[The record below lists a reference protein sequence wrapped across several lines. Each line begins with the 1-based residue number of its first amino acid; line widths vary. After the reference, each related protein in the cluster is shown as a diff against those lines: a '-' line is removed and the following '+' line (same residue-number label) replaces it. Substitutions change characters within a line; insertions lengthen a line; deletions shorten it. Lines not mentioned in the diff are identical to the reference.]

1 MALALC
7 VSSCCT
13 SRKAVSSQEQVRLER
28 VSEKVDS
35 VQEHTAVAVHDT
47 LQEVTTIT
55 IQTNDRGDTLKVTQI
70 TDRSRLR
77 ERSDIRHRSSDV
89 RVRIDTV
96 YIERR
101 DSTSV
106 SSSLQSKA
114 TESSVRFQVSGGE
127 DKDTWGDRFRSTL
140 KWIFAVIC
148 AIIGLIITV
157 KVCYHR

>member
-28 VSEKVDS
+28 ISEKVDS
-35 VQEHTAVAVHDT
+35 EQEHTAVAVHDT

-70 TDRSRLR
+70 TDRNRIRAMSDF
-77 ERSDIRHRSSDV
+77 RSKKEEVKV
-89 RVRIDTV
+89 RVDTV

-101 DSTSV
+101 DSSYAEKNIV
-106 SSSLQSKA
+106 AGSENKS
-114 TESSVRFQVSGGE
+114 
-127 DKDTWGDRFRSTL
+127 TWGGSSRSTL
-140 KWIFAVIC
+140 KLIIAILC
-148 AIIGLIITV
+148 AIIVLIITV

>member
-101 DSTSV
+101 DSSYAEKTIVAGS
-106 SSSLQSKA
+106 
-114 TESSVRFQVSGGE
+114 E
-127 DKDTWGDRFRSTL
+127 DKSTWGDRFRSTL

>member
-101 DSTSV
+101 DSSYAEKNIV
-106 SSSLQSKA
+106 AGS
-114 TESSVRFQVSGGE
+114 E
-127 DKDTWGDRFRSTL
+127 DKGTWGGSFRSTL

>member
-28 VSEKVDS
+28 ISEKVDS
-35 VQEHTAVAVHDT
+35 EQEHTAVAVHDT

-70 TDRSRLR
+70 TDRNRIR
-77 ERSDIRHRSSDV
+77 AMSDIRSKKEEV
-89 RVRIDTV
+89 KVRIDTV

-106 SSSLQSKA
+106 SSS
-114 TESSVRFQVSGGE
+114 RFQVSGGE
-127 DKDTWGDRFRSTL
+127 DKSTWGGSFRSTL
-140 KWIFAVIC
+140 KWIFAILC
-148 AIIGLIITV
+148 AIIGLIITI
-157 KVCYHR
+157 KVCYQR

>member
-1 MALALC
+1 MRYSASQTALTVALALC

-28 VSEKVDS
+28 VSEKFDS
-35 VQEHTAVAVHDT
+35 VQEHTAVAVHET

-101 DSTSV
+101 DSSYAEKNIV
-106 SSSLQSKA
+106 AGS
-114 TESSVRFQVSGGE
+114 E
-127 DKDTWGDRFRSTL
+127 DKSTWGDRFRSTL

>member
-13 SRKAVSSQEQVRLER
+13 SRKAVSSQEQVRLEH

-101 DSTSV
+101 DSSYAEKNIV
-106 SSSLQSKA
+106 AGS
-114 TESSVRFQVSGGE
+114 E
-127 DKDTWGDRFRSTL
+127 DKGTWGGSFRSTL

>member
-1 MALALC
+1 MRYSASQTALTVALALC

-101 DSTSV
+101 DSSYAEKTIVAGS
-106 SSSLQSKA
+106 
-114 TESSVRFQVSGGE
+114 E
-127 DKDTWGDRFRSTL
+127 DKSTWGDRFRSTL

>member
-1 MALALC
+1 M
-7 VSSCCT
+7 
-13 SRKAVSSQEQVRLER
+13 
-28 VSEKVDS
+28 
-35 VQEHTAVAVHDT
+35 AVHDT

-77 ERSDIRHRSSDV
+77 ERSDIRNRSSDV

-101 DSTSV
+101 DSSYAEKIIV
-106 SSSLQSKA
+106 AGS
-114 TESSVRFQVSGGE
+114 E
-127 DKDTWGDRFRSTL
+127 DKGTWGGSFRSTL
-140 KWIFAVIC
+140 KWIFWIVC

>member
-70 TDRSRLR
+70 TDRNRIR
-77 ERSDIRHRSSDV
+77 AMSDIRSKKEEV
-89 RVRIDTV
+89 KVRIDTV

-101 DSTSV
+101 DSSYAEKIIV
-106 SSSLQSKA
+106 ADS
-114 TESSVRFQVSGGE
+114 E
-127 DKDTWGDRFRSTL
+127 DKSTWGGSFRSTL
-140 KWIFAVIC
+140 KWIFAILC
-148 AIIGLIITV
+148 AIIVLIITV

>member
-77 ERSDIRHRSSDV
+77 ERSDIRNRSSDV

-101 DSTSV
+101 DSSYAEKNIV
-106 SSSLQSKA
+106 AGSENKS
-114 TESSVRFQVSGGE
+114 
-127 DKDTWGDRFRSTL
+127 TWGGSFRSTL
-140 KWIFAVIC
+140 KWIFAILC

>member
-70 TDRSRLR
+70 TDRNRFR

-101 DSTSV
+101 DSSYAEKNIV
-106 SSSLQSKA
+106 AGSENKS
-114 TESSVRFQVSGGE
+114 
-127 DKDTWGDRFRSTL
+127 TWGGSFRSTL
-140 KWIFAVIC
+140 KWIFAILC

>member
-55 IQTNDRGDTLKVTQI
+55 IQTNDRGDTLKITQI
-70 TDRSRLR
+70 TDRNRIRAMSDF
-77 ERSDIRHRSSDV
+77 RSKKEEVKV
-89 RVRIDTV
+89 RVDTV

-101 DSTSV
+101 DSSYAEKTIVAGS
-106 SSSLQSKA
+106 
-114 TESSVRFQVSGGE
+114 E
-127 DKDTWGDRFRSTL
+127 DKSTWGGSFRSTL
-140 KWIFAVIC
+140 KWIIAILC
-148 AIIGLIITV
+148 ASIVLIITV

>member
-101 DSTSV
+101 DSSYAEKNIVAV
-106 SSSLQSKA
+106 S
-114 TESSVRFQVSGGE
+114 E
-127 DKDTWGDRFRSTL
+127 DKGTWGGSFRSTL

>member
-28 VSEKVDS
+28 VLERVDS

-55 IQTNDRGDTLKVTQI
+55 IQTNDRGDTLKVAQI

-106 SSSLQSKA
+106 SSS
-114 TESSVRFQVSGGE
+114 RFQVSGGE

>member
-1 MALALC
+1 MRYSALQTALTVALALC

-101 DSTSV
+101 DSSYAEKNIV
-106 SSSLQSKA
+106 AGS
-114 TESSVRFQVSGGE
+114 E
-127 DKDTWGDRFRSTL
+127 DKSTWGDSFRSTL

>member
-70 TDRSRLR
+70 TDRNRIRAMSDF
-77 ERSDIRHRSSDV
+77 RSKKEEV
-89 RVRIDTV
+89 KVRIDTV

-106 SSSLQSKA
+106 SSSWTSQA
-114 TESSVRFQVSGGE
+114 TKSMTRFQVSGGE
-127 DKDTWGDRFRSTL
+127 DKSTWGGSFRSTL

>member
-28 VSEKVDS
+28 ISEKVDS

-55 IQTNDRGDTLKVTQI
+55 IQTNDRGDTLKITQI
-70 TDRSRLR
+70 TDRNRIR
-77 ERSDIRHRSSDV
+77 AMSDIRSKKEEV
-89 RVRIDTV
+89 KVRIDTV

-106 SSSLQSKA
+106 SSSWTSQA
-114 TESSVRFQVSGGE
+114 TKSMTRFQVSGGE
-127 DKDTWGDRFRSTL
+127 DKSTWGGSFRSAL
-140 KWIFAVIC
+140 KWIFAILC
-148 AIIGLIITV
+148 ASIVLIITI

>member
-28 VSEKVDS
+28 ISEKVDS
-35 VQEHTAVAVHDT
+35 EQEHTAVAVHDT

-55 IQTNDRGDTLKVTQI
+55 IQTNDRGDTLKFTKI

-77 ERSDIRHRSSDV
+77 ERSDIRNRSSDV

-101 DSTSV
+101 DSSYAEKNIV
-106 SSSLQSKA
+106 ADS
-114 TESSVRFQVSGGE
+114 E
-127 DKDTWGDRFRSTL
+127 DKGTWGGSFRSTL
-140 KWIFAVIC
+140 KWIFAILC
-148 AIIGLIITV
+148 AIIVLMITV

>member
-28 VSEKVDS
+28 ISEKVDS
-35 VQEHTAVAVHDT
+35 EQEHTAVAVHDT

-70 TDRSRLR
+70 TDRNRIR
-77 ERSDIRHRSSDV
+77 AMSDIRSKKKEV
-89 RVRIDTV
+89 KVRIDTV

-101 DSTSV
+101 DSSYAEKNIV
-106 SSSLQSKA
+106 AGS
-114 TESSVRFQVSGGE
+114 E
-127 DKDTWGDRFRSTL
+127 DKGTWGGSFRSTL
-140 KWIFAVIC
+140 KWIFAILC
-148 AIIGLIITV
+148 AIIVLIITV

>member
-1 MALALC
+1 MRYSASQTALTVALALC

-55 IQTNDRGDTLKVTQI
+55 IQTNDRGDTLKVTKI
-70 TDRSRLR
+70 TDRSRIR
-77 ERSDIRHRSSDV
+77 AMSDFRSKKEEVKV
-89 RVRIDTV
+89 RVDTV

-101 DSTSV
+101 DSSYAEKNIVAV
-106 SSSLQSKA
+106 S
-114 TESSVRFQVSGGE
+114 E
-127 DKDTWGDRFRSTL
+127 DKGTRGGSSRSTL
-140 KWIFAVIC
+140 KWTFAILC
-148 AIIGLIITV
+148 ASIVLIITI